1 MEKGA
6 YNMNTENSKSR
17 ITETSIGGT
26 VYIVESLVSDNAK
39 ETAYT
44 KVKRLIKQFQR
55 PYKVIRNNTIIIA
68 KRLHFSEIVR

>member
-1 MEKGA
+1 
-6 YNMNTENSKSR
+6 MNTENSKSR

-44 KVKRLIKQFQR
+44 KVKRLIISNSKDLIKLSETTQLLSQED
-55 PYKVIRNNTIIIA
+55 YTSA
-68 KRLHFSEIVR
+68 K

>member
-6 YNMNTENSKSR
+6 YNMKTEHNSKSR

-26 VYIVESLVSDNAK
+26 VYIVESLVSESAK

-44 KVKRLIKQFQR
+44 KVKRLILSNSKDLIKLSDTTQ
-55 PYKVIRNNTIIIA
+55 
-68 KRLHFSEIVR
+68 LLSEIDSTSAS

>member
-1 MEKGA
+1 
-6 YNMNTENSKSR
+6 MNTENSKSR

-44 KVKRLIKQFQR
+44 KVKRLIISNSKDLIKLSETTQLLSQKD
-55 PYKVIRNNTIIIA
+55 YTSA
-68 KRLHFSEIVR
+68 K